1 MSPRGTADALTRTTA
16 IISTLF
22 IITSI
27 SLTIMSLRA
36 NNRSL
41 SFEEEIIE
49 VPSDLADLPELPQ
62 LD

>member
-1 MSPRGTADALTRTTA
+1 
-16 IISTLF
+16 LF

-41 SFEEEIIE
+41 SFEEEVIE
-49 VPSDLADLPELPQ
+49 VPSDLDDLPELPQ